1 MNAFVRE
8 MLMRDGRGRGGYG
21 MPRGPMGPM
30 GRDRGYDYRDYGYDY
45 RRGDRNDYYGG
56 YPMNDYGHEE
66 MGRMS
71 QRDVEKWKHMLQNED
86 GTRGEHFTQDQVEN
100 AARQIGISPDE
111 LGRHTFCLA
120 MNMMYS
126 DYCKV
131 AQKFGADRPEFY
143 AEMAKAFLKD
153 KDFDGN
159 GEEKLWLYYKCIVE
173 QE

>member
-1 MNAFVRE
+1 MNKRVLKTTIYLCWAF
-8 MLMRDGRGRGGYG
+8 LIAFAIL
-21 MPRGPMGPM
+21 
-30 GRDRGYDYRDYGYDY
+30 
-45 RRGDRNDYYGG
+45 
-56 YPMNDYGHEE
+56 
-66 MGRMS
+66 
-71 QRDVEKWKHMLQNED
+71 KIW
-86 GTRGEHFTQDQVEN
+86 F
-100 AARQIGISPDE
+100 ADE
-111 LGRHTFCLA
+111 FGRHTFCLA